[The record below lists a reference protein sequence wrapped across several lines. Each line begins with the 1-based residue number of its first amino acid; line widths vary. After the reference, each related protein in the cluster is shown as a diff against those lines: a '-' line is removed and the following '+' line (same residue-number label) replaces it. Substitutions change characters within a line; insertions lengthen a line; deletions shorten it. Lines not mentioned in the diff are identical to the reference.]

1 MSIPTLSRQLR
12 KLRKERGLSQ
22 VELAKRAG
30 VQQKTLS
37 EWESGKVT
45 RINSALLDRV
55 CGVLGVPLS
64 ELLLIHPKGTA
75 TAEFRKW
82 REAVNAELEAF
93 EEDARKLL
101 LEMGDDDE
109 DEEGGWGKPPVSKTP
124 PASTKKESPKEH
136 ARAQRKINRATQR
149 QYAEEALAEALLAH
163 QALWQDDA
171 RAAVHHALL
180 ASHHHGA
187 ARALADRANA

>member
-64 ELLLIHPKGTA
+64 ELQLIHPKGTA

-82 REAVNAELEAF
+82 REAVNTELEAF

-101 LEMGDDDE
+101 LEIADDDE

-124 PASTKKESPKEH
+124 PASTKKESPK
-136 ARAQRKINRATQR
+136 AQRKINRATQKE
-149 QYAEEALAEALLAH
+149 YAEETLAEALLAH
-163 QALWQDDA
+163 QALWQGDA
-171 RAAVHHALL
+171 GAAVHHALL

-187 ARALADRANA
+187 ARALTGDADA